1 MDQETKQMVVDA
13 LIKVVNDAPTQP
25 MKDGIP
31 PTVAGEIGAMAA
43 FSFPLSTL
51 SLAPLVAACMAGKE
65 NDISPNTFNL
75 WIKYVFS
82 ILEIIS
88 RYVNVMPC
96 LSSINGI
103 LNQKS
108 MSYAKQTN
116 EICKVLLDFARSVLN
131 M

>member
-1 MDQETKQMVVDA
+1 MEQHTKQMVIDA

-25 MKDGIP
+25 TKDGISP
-31 PTVAGEIGAMAA
+31 LIAGGIGVAATI
-43 FSFPLSTL
+43 SFPLIASF
-51 SLAPLVAACMAGKE
+51 LVPSVATYMAGKK
-65 NDISPNTFNL
+65 NDISQNTFDI
-75 WIKYVFS
+75 WTKYMFS

-88 RYVNVMPC
+88 RYVNVEPC
-96 LSSINGI
+96 LLRINGI